1 MKKTLLFALC
11 FLIIIISGCRNSVAT
26 ESDTTKKQTSY
37 AESYNDKNN
46 TQTSKNENNALI
58 STETQSE
65 TSCIETSMVFSER
78 YDDSP
83 TADILQFDLETL
95 KALKKAAETMSDAE
109 FERYLE
115 EKRLEL
121 AWFEMVNTTEK
132 FNSLLDDIE
141 NIYVAVL
148 DENTQNIQLTYYINE
163 KRVFQSVSFSE
174 MRRFAFD
181 FYVDNESFCYATM
194 EGAEY
199 TETVNINS
207 VKADIYT
214 FENKA
219 GFCADAVL
227 GEQKFNIR
235 VSEAQTIEEFEE
247 DFARLT
253 FVKTGDLLNE

>member
-1 MKKTLLFALC
+1 MKKILFFVLC
-11 FLIIIISGCRNSVAT
+11 FLLVIISGCKNSIIA
-26 ESDTTKKQTSY
+26 ENSTTKKL
-37 AESYNDKNN
+37 ESYVESINN
-46 TQTSKNENNALI
+46 ESETQTLENKEFTSTQNA
-58 STETQSE
+58 THKETFYATTTTKSL
-65 TSCIETSMVFSER
+65 ER

-83 TADILQFDLETL
+83 TTDTLQFDIETL
-95 KALKKAAETMSDAE
+95 KALKKAAEIMSDTE
-109 FERYLE
+109 FESYLE

-148 DENTQNIQLTYYINE
+148 DENTHNVFLTYYINE

-174 MRRFAFD
+174 TRRFGFD
-181 FYVDNESFCYATM
+181 FYVNIEPFYYANM

-199 TETVNINS
+199 TKTINTDF

-214 FENKA
+214 FENKT

-227 GEQKFNIR
+227 GEQKFDIR
-235 VSEAQTIEEFEE
+235 VSETQTIEEFEA
-247 DFARLT
+247 DFARLE
-253 FVKTGDLLNE
+253 FVKIGDLLNE